1 MKLICEFRA
10 MVYGI
15 VGKEIESRDGK
26 DNVKYYQAHIRQ
38 GKDMTTVSIS
48 ADAAIQVEKEL
59 MKEQYLQCEYDT
71 ERGKLRILGIVANP
85 FNNKPAPTNA
95 PKA

>member
-1 MKLICEFRA
+1 MKLICEVKA

-15 VGKEIESRDGK
+15 VDKEIESKDSK
-26 DNVKYYQAHIRQ
+26 DNVKYYQAHVRQ
-38 GKDMTTVSIS
+38 GKDMATVSIS
-48 ADAAIQVEKEL
+48 ADAVIQVEKEL

-85 FNNKPAPTNA
+85 FNNKPTLTNA

>member
-1 MKLICEFRA
+1 MKLICEVKV

-15 VGKEIESRDGK
+15 VAKEMESRDGK

-59 MKEQYLQCEYDT
+59 MKEQYALFALAFGFVVFKWCEQKIKIFRKGLVKH
-71 ERGKLRILGIVANP
+71 E
-85 FNNKPAPTNA
+85 
-95 PKA
+95 